1 MLPPVTEQP
10 EGDRQARTRA
20 PDRSKSGPTPRRGA
34 DRHHVSGMD
43 RYFRITERG
52 STLEREIR
60 GGVVTFF
67 TMAYIV
73 VLNPIILG
81 FSPDKNGHFLGGGT
95 GDGSNLPAIAAGTA
109 LVAGLMSILMGA
121 VANYPLALATGLG
134 LNAFVAVS
142 IARQMSWA
150 DAMGLIVIEG
160 VVILVLVLTGFRTA
174 VFHAVPSQLKIAI
187 SVGIGLFIAFI
198 GFVDAGFVRRI
209 PDAAKTT
216 VPVQVGPDGFLEGWP
231 VLVFAFGLVLVVAL
245 WVRRVRGSIL
255 ISIVATTIVAMI
267 VEAIGN
273 IGAMFPA
280 AGCSNPTGWGL
291 NVPSWPSSVFH
302 TPHFSTVGH
311 VSLLGSFQEVG
322 IVSAVLLVF
331 TLMLAD
337 FFDTMGTM
345 TAIGAEAGLLD
356 RDGTPPNTRQ
366 ILVVDSLAAV
376 AGGAAGVSSNT
387 SYIESASGVGEGART
402 GLASVVTGLLFLVSM
417 VFAPLVQVI
426 PSEAAV
432 PALVLVGFLMMQQVK
447 GIAWD
452 DVEIAIPAFLTI
464 ILMPF
469 TYSISVGIGGGF
481 LAYVLIKVV
490 RGKSAL
496 VHPLL
501 WVVAA
506 LFVVYFAIHPI
517 TALFT

>member
-1 MLPPVTEQP
+1 MLPPVTDQP
-10 EGDRQARTRA
+10 EGERPARTKA

-34 DRHHVSGMD
+34 PRRTSGGLDRW
-43 RYFRITERG
+43 FRISERG
-52 STLEREIR
+52 STVERELR

-81 FSPDKNGHFLGGGT
+81 FAPDKYGHFLGGGT

-109 LVAGLMSILMGA
+109 LVAGVMSILMGA

-160 VVILVLVLTGFRTA
+160 AVILALVLTGFRTA
-174 VFHAVPSQLKIAI
+174 VFHAVPSQLKVAI

-209 PDAAKTT
+209 PDAAHST
-216 VPVQVGPDGFLEGWP
+216 VPVEIGPDGFLSGWP
-231 VLVFAFGLVLVVAL
+231 VLVFLLGLALVITL
-245 WVRRVRGSIL
+245 WVRRVRGAIL
-255 ISIVATTIVAMI
+255 LSIVATTVLAMI
-267 VEAIGN
+267 VEGIGH

-280 AGCSNPTGWGL
+280 GGGYHANGWGL
-291 NVPSWPSSVFH
+291 NVPSWPSSAFD
-302 TPHFSTVGH
+302 TPHFSTLGH
-311 VSLLGSFQEVG
+311 FSIGGSFQEVG
-322 IVSAVLLVF
+322 VVSAVLLVF

-356 RDGTPPNTRQ
+356 QDGTPPNTRQ
-366 ILVVDSLAAV
+366 ILVVDSVAAI

-402 GLASVVTGLLFLVSM
+402 GLAPIVTGLLFLVSM
-417 VFAPLVQVI
+417 VFAPLVRVI

-469 TYSISVGIGGGF
+469 TYSITVGIGAGF
-481 LAYVLIKVV
+481 VAFVVIKIA
-490 RGKSAL
+490 RGKADR

-501 WVVAA
+501 WVVGA
-506 LFVVYFAIHPI
+506 LFVVYFAINPV
-517 TALFT
+517 TAFLT